1 MMKIFIN
8 IFGVNFGNKWDKIS
22 EDIAKKN
29 PYLEQSETLLE
40 RGNRKPNP

>member
-22 EDIAKKN
+22 EDIAKKIH
-29 PYLEQSETLLE
+29 TW
-40 RGNRKPNP
+40 NRVKLS